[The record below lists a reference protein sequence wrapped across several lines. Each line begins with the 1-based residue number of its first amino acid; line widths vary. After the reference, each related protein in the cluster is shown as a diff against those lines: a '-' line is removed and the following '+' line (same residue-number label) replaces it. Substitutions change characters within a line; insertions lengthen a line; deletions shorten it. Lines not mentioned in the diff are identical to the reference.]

1 MSSGFNNGS
10 GCTEHQTTTAN
21 LPLNAWSYLTA
32 VFDETAK
39 TYNIYV
45 NGTLVSSQTETGTM
59 QPNTQSLVFGQ
70 SGCASCDYER
80 WQGLIDEVRI
90 YNRALSPSEI
100 QADMGTPV
108 Q

>member
-1 MSSGFNNGS
+1 MNG
-10 GCTEHQTTTAN
+10 N
-21 LPLNAWSYLTA
+21 
-32 VFDETAK
+32 
-39 TYNIYV
+39 
-45 NGTLVSSQTETGTM
+45 LVSSQTETGKI

-70 SGCASCDYER
+70 SGCSSCGFER

-100 QADMGTPV
+100 QADMGTPI